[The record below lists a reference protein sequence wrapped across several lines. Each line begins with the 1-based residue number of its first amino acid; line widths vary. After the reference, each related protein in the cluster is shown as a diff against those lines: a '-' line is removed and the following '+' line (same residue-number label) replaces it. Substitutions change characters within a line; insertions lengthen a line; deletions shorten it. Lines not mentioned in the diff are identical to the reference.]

1 MPRRGYAT
9 AAGWLLLAVTV
20 AVCSAQTLP
29 PAISGAAKVISVT
42 GQVSVLR
49 DSVQWALT
57 EGSWIQPQQLIITGP
72 DSYAVFQVSDGSTF
86 EVYQNSR
93 VTFRAAPGNWKD
105 LLDLWIGRVKVHI
118 QKLGGDQP
126 NPNRVH
132 TPTAV
137 ISVRGTVFHVATEDD
152 CDTTFVQVD
161 EGQVEVRHRL
171 IPREKPE
178 LVNAGE
184 YLRVYKNQPLSKGA
198 MDKNALIQRLHQVL
212 SDALYT
218 ILYRTQGVST
228 RIPTGGSGGTVTLPG
243 DTDTGSKVPP
253 APPAPPAP

>member
-1 MPRRGYAT
+1 MPRRSYAT
-9 AAGWLLLAVTV
+9 AVGMLLLAVAAV
-20 AVCSAQTLP
+20 VCSAQSLS
-29 PAISGAAKVISVT
+29 PATSGAAKVISVT
-42 GQVSVLR
+42 GQASVMR
-49 DSVQWALT
+49 DSVPWALT

-72 DSYAVFQVSDGSTF
+72 DSYAVCQISDGSTF

-93 VTFRAAPGNWKD
+93 VTFRAAPGNWRD

-118 QKLGGDQP
+118 QKLSGDQP

-171 IPREKPE
+171 IPRDKPE
-178 LVNAGE
+178 LVNSGE
-184 YLRVYKNQPLSKGA
+184 YLRVYKSQPLSKGS

-218 ILYRTQGVST
+218 MIYRTPGVSGP
-228 RIPTGGSGGTVTLPG
+228 RLPGGGGTVTLPG
-243 DTDTGSKVPP
+243 DPDPGAKTPPPPPPPP
-253 APPAPPAP
+253 AP